1 MDIMDAV
8 RALGVAIQE
17 DARYKALVEARRA
30 NDADKELQ
38 EIIGEFN
45 VASMSIDNEL
55 AKGDEKDV
63 EKVKDYNATLRR
75 LYGRIM
81 CNENMIEFNKAKAE
95 FESLMRKVNGIIELS
110 IDGENPLTCEPEE
123 GCTGSCATCGG
134 CH

>member
-17 DARYKALVEARRA
+17 DARYKALVEAKKA

-38 EIIGEFN
+38 DIIGEFN
-45 VASMSIDNEL
+45 VASMGVDNEL
-55 AKGDEKDV
+55 AKGDEKDE
-63 EKVKDYNATLRR
+63 EKVKEYNSTLRR
-75 LYGRIM
+75 LYGKIM
-81 CNENMIEFNKAKAE
+81 CNETMINYNKAKAE
-95 FESLMRKVNGIIELS
+95 FEAAMRKVNGIIELS
-110 IDGENPLTCEPEE
+110 IDGEDPLTCEPEE

>member
-55 AKGDEKDV
+55 AKGDEKDE
-63 EKVKDYNATLRR
+63 EKIKEYNATLRR
-75 LYGRIM
+75 IYGRIM

>member
-1 MDIMDAV
+1 MDVMDAV
-8 RALGVAIQE
+8 RALGAAIQE

-45 VASMSIDNEL
+45 VASMGIDNEL
-55 AKGDEKDV
+55 AKGDDKD
-63 EKVKDYNATLRR
+63 ESKVKEYNATLRR
-75 LYGRIM
+75 LYAQIM
-81 CNENMIEFNKAKAE
+81 CNEQMIAFNKAKAE
-95 FESLMRKVNGIIELS
+95 FESMMRKVNGIIELS
-110 IDGENPLTCEPEE
+110 IDGEDPATCEPEE